1 MIYLEYLKHNRHWFL
16 TGLETLSLGIVFTL
30 SNNFM
35 DRPPHSPYIVA
46 EVNKPIYSIA
56 LIMIGIFT
64 IVACSHR
71 LSGKL
76 LNVVT
81 FMLSVV
87 WMFYSLVFLI
97 HDFYAPVFIP
107 HLDTILV
114 LAVTIRITIEALW
127 GDKD

>member
-1 MIYLEYLKHNRHWFL
+1 
-16 TGLETLSLGIVFTL
+16 
-30 SNNFM
+30 M